1 VAGAAG
7 FALSS
12 FAGAFIPPLLVLRG
26 GQFTVG
32 ASAAIFGLLG
42 ALVYYGRR
50 SGSSHIGSQA
60 TSYALMMGLF
70 GFIMPGVD
78 NYAHGGGFAG
88 GYLMGRL
95 LDPLKPERVDHIVIA
110 LICLGASLVSILV
123 SVVDGVQFLR

>member
-1 VAGAAG
+1 
-7 FALSS
+7 
-12 FAGAFIPPLLVLRG
+12 VLRG

-50 SGSSHIGSQA
+50 SGSGHVGSQA
-60 TSYALMMGLF
+60 MSYALMMGLF

-123 SVVDGVQFLR
+123 SVVHGVQFLR